1 MPIPPPTANSANS
14 LPIDLMSVE
23 MVADVCVVT
32 ILVRELDSRAS
43 EELSSRLLA
52 LLTDT
57 KAQKYIL
64 DFDSVR
70 YMESA
75 CFGALVTFLKWLSRF
90 DGRVVLANVS
100 ENVRF
105 LFNVTR
111 LDKVFLLCRDVPSA
125 LQALEKPAEE

>member
-1 MPIPPPTANSANS
+1 MPDLPPTQRVK
-14 LPIDLMSVE
+14 PVDLLSVE
-23 MVADVCVVT
+23 YVSGVCVVT
-32 ILVRELDSRAS
+32 LLVRDLDSRAS

-52 LLTDT
+52 LLNET
-57 KAQKYIL
+57 KVTKYVL

-111 LDKVFLLCRDVPSA
+111 LDKVFLLCGDVPTA
-125 LQALEKPAEE
+125 LHELEKAETR